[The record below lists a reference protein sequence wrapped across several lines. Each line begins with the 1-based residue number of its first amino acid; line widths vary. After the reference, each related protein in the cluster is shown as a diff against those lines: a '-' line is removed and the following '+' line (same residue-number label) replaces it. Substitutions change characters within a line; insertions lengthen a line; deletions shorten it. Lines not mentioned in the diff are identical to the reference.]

1 MPKIS
6 LAFMENKA
14 REFGESINADLP
26 RSSVKKLGKIAKKRF
41 DAFTHEPTEAEV
53 LELFKTIVYGDPTG
67 DTAVNHIMNPE
78 ESEHHASVVRRLA
91 VAA

>member
-14 REFGESINADLP
+14 REAVPELP
-26 RSSVKKLGKIAKKRF
+26 RSVYKKLGKVAFKRF
-41 DAFTHEPTEAEV
+41 QAFTYEPSDAEV
-53 LELFKTIVYGDPTG
+53 LELFRTIVYGDPTG
-67 DTAVNHIMNPE
+67 DTAVRHLMNPAE
-78 ESEHHASVVRRLA
+78 CDHHASVHRRLA